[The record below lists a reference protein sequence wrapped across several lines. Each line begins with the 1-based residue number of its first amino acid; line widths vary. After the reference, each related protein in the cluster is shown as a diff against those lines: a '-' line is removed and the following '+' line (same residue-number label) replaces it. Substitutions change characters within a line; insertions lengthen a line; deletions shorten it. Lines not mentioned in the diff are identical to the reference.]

1 MNNNK
6 TYFFIQFTIY
16 QFLETIFFYYSSKGR
31 RKNILLDQK
40 TKQMN
45 VWESFKREENENC
58 HKIFVN
64 STRPLLHKHPAGF
77 FFIILNYIFFI
88 YFGN

>member
-16 QFLETIFFYYSSKGR
+16 QFLETIFFLLFIKGKKGKYIIR
-31 RKNILLDQK
+31 SEKR
-40 TKQMN
+40 KQMN

-58 HKIFVN
+58 HKIIC
-64 STRPLLHKHPAGF
+64 K
-77 FFIILNYIFFI
+77 
-88 YFGN
+88 